1 MKKFYSII
9 SLSLISLSLVYGQ
22 EAEDILGLW
31 ANEDSTQIVQVM
43 KQGNV
48 FVGKLTNLKGDNS
61 GSLLDFENPEIGK
74 KSSTLI
80 GLDVWIDFVYNEAR
94 HNWVDGKIYNY
105 SNLGSTNW
113 SDFAKKII
121 EYSKLKC
128 QIREV
133 SSLSFKLSLT
143 LCLINLEYNL
153 DIISLVTSSLFSN
166 S

>member
-61 GSLLDFENPEIGK
+61 GSLLDLENPEIGK

-94 HNWVDGKIYNY
+94 HNWVDGKIYNFKNGNSY
-105 SNLGSTNW
+105 NGKIQIDEDALKLTGHYG
-113 SDFAKKII
+113 FFFFLAKTQDWTRVHK
-121 EYSKLKC
+121 
-128 QIREV
+128 
-133 SSLSFKLSLT
+133 
-143 LCLINLEYNL
+143 
-153 DIISLVTSSLFSN
+153 
-166 S
+166 

>member
-61 GSLLDFENPEIGK
+61 GSLLDLENPEIGK

-94 HNWVDGKIYNY
+94 HNWVDGKIYNFK
-105 SNLGSTNW
+105 NGSSYNGKIQIDEDALKLTGHYG
-113 SDFAKKII
+113 FFFFLAKTQDWTRVHK
-121 EYSKLKC
+121 
-128 QIREV
+128 
-133 SSLSFKLSLT
+133 
-143 LCLINLEYNL
+143 
-153 DIISLVTSSLFSN
+153 
-166 S
+166 

>member
-94 HNWVDGKIYNY
+94 HNWVDGKIYNFKNGNSY
-105 SNLGSTNW
+105 NGKIQIDEDALKLTGHYG
-113 SDFAKKII
+113 FFFFLAKTQDWTRVHK
-121 EYSKLKC
+121 
-128 QIREV
+128 
-133 SSLSFKLSLT
+133 
-143 LCLINLEYNL
+143 
-153 DIISLVTSSLFSN
+153 
-166 S
+166 

>member
-1 MKKFYSII
+1 MKKVYSII

-94 HNWVDGKIYNY
+94 HNWVDGKIYNFKNGNSY
-105 SNLGSTNW
+105 NGKIQIDEDALKLTGHYG
-113 SDFAKKII
+113 FFFFLAKTQDWTRVHK
-121 EYSKLKC
+121 
-128 QIREV
+128 
-133 SSLSFKLSLT
+133 
-143 LCLINLEYNL
+143 
-153 DIISLVTSSLFSN
+153 
-166 S
+166 

>member
-1 MKKFYSII
+1 MKKVYSII

-61 GSLLDFENPEIGK
+61 GSLLDLENPEIGK

-94 HNWVDGKIYNY
+94 HNWVDGKIYNFKNGNSY
-105 SNLGSTNW
+105 NGKIQIDEDALKLTGHYG
-113 SDFAKKII
+113 FFFFLAKTQDWTRVHK
-121 EYSKLKC
+121 
-128 QIREV
+128 
-133 SSLSFKLSLT
+133 
-143 LCLINLEYNL
+143 
-153 DIISLVTSSLFSN
+153 
-166 S
+166 